1 MALIK
6 RETIINYIQ
15 NMLGYPTVG
24 VELAPS
30 QLDQAITTALEEY
43 LSTGAV
49 ERGYYSIQA
58 TVGVNEYPLPETI
71 GTVINVVYPM
81 PFQIMAGSAQ
91 DMFSFAAYNAPFGPG
106 TGNMLHGAANLG
118 IFYEYIQN
126 RDRLIGNDI
135 TFRVIDNT
143 LYVYPYPKQASPL
156 ILEYSKNIYSIQDP
170 DGKAISTCNTW
181 GTYWIQ
187 RMSLAISK
195 NMLGLIRGKYST
207 IAGGTG
213 DQQTLNSAEM
223 LAQAKSEIE
232 LLREELSSHHTHQ
245 QFYIS

>member
-1 MALIK
+1 MALIR
-6 RETIINYIQ
+6 REQIVTYIQ

-24 VELAPS
+24 VELDPA
-30 QLDQAITTALEEY
+30 QLDQAITVAMEEY

-49 ERGYYSIQA
+49 ERGYHKIDGIA
-58 TVGVNEYPLPETI
+58 GINEYRIPDTL

-106 TGNMLHGAANLG
+106 TGNMLHGGANLG

-126 RDRLIGNDI
+126 RNRLIGNDI
-135 TFRVIDNT
+135 TFRVVDST
-143 LYVYPYPKQASPL
+143 LMVYPYPKQSVP
-156 ILEYSKNIYSIQDP
+156 IIVEYSKNIFSIVDP
-170 DGKAISTCNTW
+170 DTNAISTSNQW

-187 RMSLAISK
+187 RMALAISK

-207 IAGGTG
+207 VAGGTG
-213 DQQTLNSAEM
+213 DQQTLNSAE
-223 LAQAKSEIE
+223 LLSQAKAEME
-232 LLREELSSHHTHQ
+232 VLKEELASHHTHQ
-245 QFYIS
+245 QFYVI

>member
-6 RETIINYIQ
+6 RNQISDYILK
-15 NMLGYPTVG
+15 MLGHPIVG
-24 VELAPS
+24 VELEPG
-30 QLDQAITTALEEY
+30 QIDQAITTAIEEY

-49 ERGYYSIQA
+49 ERGYFKLTAQPGI
-58 TVGVNEYPLPETI
+58 NEYDVPEEI
-71 GTVINVVYPM
+71 GTIVNVVYPM

-126 RDRLIGNDI
+126 RNRLVGNDI
-135 TFRVIDNT
+135 TWRVIDSK
-143 LYVYPYPKQASPL
+143 LYVYPYPKMGEPI
-156 ILEYSKNIYSIQDP
+156 ILEYSKNVYGVQDP
-170 DGKAISTCNTW
+170 DRTCISTSNQW
-181 GTYWIQ
+181 GTYWLQ
-187 RMSLAISK
+187 RMALAQCK

-207 IAGGTG
+207 VAGGTG

-223 LAQAKSEIE
+223 LSQAKTEIE
-232 LLREELSSHHTHQ
+232 TLREELSSHHTHQ

>member
-6 RETIINYIQ
+6 REAISNYVLK
-15 NMLGYPTVG
+15 MLGEPTVG
-24 VELAPS
+24 VELDPS
-30 QLDQAITTALEEY
+30 QIDMAITTAIDEY

-49 ERGYYSIQA
+49 ERGFIKLDA
-58 TVGVNEYPLPETI
+58 IAGINEYPIPENL

-126 RDRLIGNDI
+126 RNRLIGNDI
-135 TFRVIDNT
+135 TFRVVDST
-143 LYVYPYPKQASPL
+143 LYVYPYPKMSAP
-156 ILEYSKNIYSIQDP
+156 IIIEYSKNAFSIVDP
-170 DGKAISTCNTW
+170 DTNAISTSNSW

-187 RMSLAISK
+187 RYTLAICK
-195 NMLGLIRGKYST
+195 NMLGFVRGKYST

-213 DQQTLNSAEM
+213 DQQTLNHAE
-223 LAQAKSEIE
+223 LLSQAKAEIE
-232 LLREELSSHHTHQ
+232 TLKEELSSHHTHQ
-245 QFYIS
+245 QFYVT